1 MIELSGLRYRNIRI
15 DSLTIPPGIIS
26 VIGPNGSGKTT
37 LLRLCS
43 GIAVPETGMIL
54 INGKPS
60 RETDVG
66 WVNEFPD
73 KNILFSRVS
82 DELASAPRFSHQPC
96 AETDSAV
103 KNIAHQMNIA
113 HLLDRTIKE
122 LSGGEKILVALASA
136 LVQHPKILVL
146 DEYDSH
152 LDETRCLQIEELIR
166 TSGVPYVIRCTQ
178 QMETAARGDL
188 LLVMEDGRVTLSG
201 KPVQVFASL
210 DQTPFYPMS
219 WRCKV

>member
-1 MIELSGLRYRNIRI
+1 MIELSGLIYRNIRI
-15 DSLTIPPGIIS
+15 DSLTIPPGITS

-43 GIAVPETGMIL
+43 GIAQPEAGVIH
-54 INGKPS
+54 IDGKTP

-82 DELASAPRFSHQPC
+82 DEIASALRFSHVPC
-96 AETDSAV
+96 DETDRAV
-103 KNIAHQMNIA
+103 KTIAYQMNITR
-113 HLLDRTIKE
+113 LLDRTIKE

-136 LVQHPKILVL
+136 LVQRPKILVL

-152 LDETRCLQIEELIR
+152 LDETRCLQIEELMR
-166 TSGVPYVIRCTQ
+166 TCRVPYIIRCTQ
-178 QMETAARGDL
+178 QMETAARGNH
-188 LLVMEDGRVTLSG
+188 LLVMDDGQVTLSG
-201 KPVQVFASL
+201 NPARVFASL
-210 DQTPFYPMS
+210 VQTPFYPMS
-219 WRCKV
+219 WRCNV